1 MRKKKSNRNEIL
13 KNCDWKFSTVLML
26 SVVFFIDLMFV
37 LSAPLK
43 HQPMG
48 DTFRVQANWSNCNK
62 EICYCWVR
70 EIV

>member
-1 MRKKKSNRNEIL
+1 
-13 KNCDWKFSTVLML
+13 ML

-37 LSAPLK
+37 LIAPLK

-48 DTFRVQANWSNCNK
+48 DTFRVQANWSNCYK
-62 EICYCWVR
+62 EICNCWVQ